1 MTIAAAVLMCH
12 APIVLPEVGR
22 DRAADCAPT
31 TAAMRAAASALLA
44 HAPEVLVI
52 VSPHTPRR
60 RDGWSIVDNRLAGD
74 FAEFGAPEVK
84 VDLPVAPEADL
95 VHRAAA
101 SRGLRTYRSRLPKL
115 DHGALVPLH
124 FVQEAG
130 WRGPTLLLAFPGEPT
145 DAAAMGEAVAEAAAR
160 TGKRGAFLA
169 SGDMSHRLIPGAP
182 AGHDPRAR
190 EFDAAFVER
199 IQAGDLRGAVAIDPA
214 LRELAA
220 EDVVD
225 SVAVAAGA
233 TGWSSARHRFLAYE
247 GPFGVGYC
255 EAVLYENGA

>member
-1 MTIAAAVLMCH
+1 MTITASVLMCH

-22 DRAADCAPT
+22 DRAGDCAAT
-31 TAAMRAAASALLA
+31 TAAMRAAAS
-44 HAPEVLVI
+44 VLVAAKPD
-52 VSPHTPRR
+52 VLVVASPHSPRR
-60 RDGWSIVDNRLAGD
+60 KDGWGIVDNRLAGD
-74 FAEFGAPEVK
+74 FAEFGAPEVR
-84 VDLPVAPEADL
+84 VELPVSADADL

-101 SRGLRTYRSRLPKL
+101 TRGIRTYRSRLPRL

-124 FVQEAG
+124 FAQEAG
-130 WRGPTLLLAFPGEPT
+130 WRGPTLLLAFPADPS
-145 DAAAMGEAVAEAAAR
+145 DAVAMGEALAEAATR
-160 TGKRGAFLA
+160 SGRRWVFLA
-169 SGDMSHRLIPGAP
+169 SGDMSHRLTPGAP

-233 TGWSSARHRFLAYE
+233 TGWSSAGHRFLAYE

-255 EAVLYENGA
+255 EAVLYESGA